1 MTTTKKHSRRK
12 SPTRRSGK
20 RTGLKFLITAGGTR
34 EYIDPVRF
42 ITNASSGKMG
52 YALAR
57 AAVKAGHSTTLIS
70 TVPQMPV
77 PAGVRVLYVQSA
89 KEMFDAVKKYFG
101 GCDCLIMAAAVADYT
116 PAVRAT
122 DKIKKTQRELVIR
135 LKPTVDIL
143 KWAGEHKPAEKKT
156 AGGTTV
162 QRKILVGFA
171 LEQKAILK
179 RAEVKL
185 REKNLDLIVANSPS
199 TIGADTASVW
209 VNSAGRKWLKL
220 GPAAKSV
227 IAGRIVRLI
236 EQLGG
241 WQAS

>member
-77 PAGVRVLYVQSA
+77 PEGVTVLYVQSA

-101 GCDCLIMAAAVADYT
+101 GCDCLIMAAAVADYV
-116 PAVRAT
+116 PVRTAKN
-122 DKIKKTQRELVIR
+122 KIKKNDTPLTIR
-135 LKPTVDIL
+135 LKPAADIL
-143 KWAGEHKPAEKKT
+143 KWAGEHKKK
-156 AGGTTV
+156 G
-162 QRKILVGFA
+162 QRIIGFA
-171 LEQKAILK
+171 LEDKDIRI
-179 RAEVKL
+179 RAEQKL
-185 REKNLDLIVANSPS
+185 KQKRLDAVVANTPS
-199 TIGADTASVW
+199 AIGADRADFQIKSCGSDWKDFPNITKAE
-209 VNSAGRKWLKL
+209 AAREIIKL
-220 GPAAKSV
+220 GAK
-227 IAGRIVRLI
+227 ID
-236 EQLGG
+236 
-241 WQAS
+241 

>member
-20 RTGLKFLITAGGTR
+20 CTGLKFLITAGGTR

-57 AAVKAGHSTTLIS
+57 AAVKAGHNATLIS

-77 PAGVRVLYVQSA
+77 PEGVRVFYVQSA
-89 KEMFDAVKKYFG
+89 KEMFDAVKKHFG
-101 GCDCLIMAAAVADYT
+101 GCDCLVMAAAVADYT

-143 KWAGEHKPAEKKT
+143 KWAGEHKKRE
-156 AGGTTV
+156 
-162 QRKILVGFA
+162 QRIIGFA
-171 LEQKAILK
+171 LEDKDIRI
-179 RAEVKL
+179 RAEQKL
-185 REKNLDLIVANSPS
+185 KQKRLDVVVANTPS
-199 TIGADTASVW
+199 AIGASRADFQIKSRGSDWKDFPNITK
-209 VNSAGRKWLKL
+209 AGVAREIIKL
-220 GPAAKSV
+220 GAK
-227 IAGRIVRLI
+227 ID
-236 EQLGG
+236 
-241 WQAS
+241 